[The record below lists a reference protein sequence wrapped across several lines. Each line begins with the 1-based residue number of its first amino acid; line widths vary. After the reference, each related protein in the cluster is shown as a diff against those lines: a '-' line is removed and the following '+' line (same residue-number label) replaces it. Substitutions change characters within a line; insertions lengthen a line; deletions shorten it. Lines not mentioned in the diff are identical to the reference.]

1 MNMSLLDLIIIAVG
15 LSMDA
20 FAVSICKGLALNKVR
35 PRHMLI
41 VGLYFGLFQAVMP
54 IIGYFTAGLF
64 AEYVAQ
70 YDHWIAMVLLTIIGA
85 RMIKE
90 SFDTECCTNE
100 SPDIALK
107 FGTMLM
113 LSVATSIDALVIG
126 TSFALL
132 SVNIFYAAL
141 FIGVTTFLLSA
152 AGVKIGEI
160 FGTRFK
166 AKAEFAGGAIL
177 ILIGAKILL
186 EHLGVIS
193 F

>member
-1 MNMSLLDLIIIAVG
+1 MSLLDLIIIAVG